1 MLRKLL
7 QKMVSFL
14 DRLAPGQPSVPLR
27 KALSISIG
35 VGLTLF
41 AIVFLNQAYGTLSSD
56 ESMVV
61 AVFGVSALLIFL
73 YPKSKLYAPL
83 TILEANLFASCIA
96 FACVYLFSAPLLGL
110 TIAILS
116 TILGLYL
123 LGRIHPPALFLAMV
137 IVIARVNNF
146 DFLFYPVLVDSSILA
161 LASYLNRSFLKT

>member
-7 QKMVSFL
+7 QKMISFF
-14 DRLAPGQPSVPLR
+14 DRLVPEQPSMPLR

-41 AIVFLNQAYGTLSSD
+41 AIVFLNQAYGTLSAD
-56 ESMVV
+56 ESMVL

-83 TILEANLFASCIA
+83 TILEANLLASCTA
-96 FACVYLFSAPLLGL
+96 LACVYLFSAPLLGS
-110 TIAILS
+110 TIAVLS

-123 LGRIHPPALFLAMV
+123 LGRIHPPALFLAVV
-137 IVIARVNNF
+137 IVMARVNNF

-161 LASYLNRSFLKT
+161 LASYLNRSFLKA

>member
-7 QKMVSFL
+7 HKMISFL
-14 DRLAPGQPSVPLR
+14 DRLAPGQSSVPLR

-41 AIVFLNQAYGTLSSD
+41 VIVFLNQAYGTLSSD
-56 ESMVV
+56 ESMVA

-83 TILEANLFASCIA
+83 AIFEANLFAACIA
-96 FACVYLFSAPLLGL
+96 FACVYLFSTLLLGL

-116 TILGLYL
+116 TILGLYF
-123 LGRIHPPALFLAMV
+123 LGRIHPPALFLGVV
-137 IVIARVNNF
+137 IVMARVNNV

-161 LASYLNRSFLKT
+161 LASYLNHSFLRA